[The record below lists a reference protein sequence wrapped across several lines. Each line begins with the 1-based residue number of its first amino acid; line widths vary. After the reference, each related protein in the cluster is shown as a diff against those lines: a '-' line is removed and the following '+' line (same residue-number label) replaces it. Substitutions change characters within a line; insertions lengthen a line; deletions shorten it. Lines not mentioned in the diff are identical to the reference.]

1 MSDEDRRED
10 VLLNL
15 TWSHLDIGMR
25 GVPVGTCRTS
35 SVSSDGGVHYV
46 GYPIAEVAEKD
57 PEDIV
62 FLLFNK
68 RLPEP
73 QEAAEFRADLFAR
86 ATIPDGTLEVLENL
100 PREGHPMDWLSIGIQ
115 TIGMLGKTNDW
126 REDSLN
132 LIARMPWLMAAI
144 FRIRGGR
151 SGPVPIVDPHIGIA
165 EAFVAMLEPAPE
177 QVEDMVKVLRTFLV
191 LHMDHGGGNLSTF
204 TGKAVASGHAD
215 LYASMAAAM
224 NALSGPLHGRA
235 NQSCLEFVMRIGTDD
250 PIEVEKFVRNELAE
264 KKPVF
269 GFGHAVLRVED
280 PRATF
285 QFSLGERICPDDPN
299 FRIIRTLREV
309 APRVLAEN
317 PRISNPNANVDI
329 ASGTLLHH
337 VGFRKPD
344 YYTTFFGWARVVG
357 IGAQIVDERTVARNG
372 KGVPIYR
379 PKYIAVNQDRD

>member
-1 MSDEDRRED
+1 LIFSSAAIYTWFRTVHPLLAVCDRITPISAGLIPNAQVAPSEGENMSDEDRRED

-126 REDSLN
+126 R
-132 LIARMPWLMAAI
+132 
-144 FRIRGGR
+144 
-151 SGPVPIVDPHIGIA
+151 
-165 EAFVAMLEPAPE
+165 
-177 QVEDMVKVLRTFLV
+177 
-191 LHMDHGGGNLSTF
+191 
-204 TGKAVASGHAD
+204 
-215 LYASMAAAM
+215 
-224 NALSGPLHGRA
+224 
-235 NQSCLEFVMRIGTDD
+235 
-250 PIEVEKFVRNELAE
+250 
-264 KKPVF
+264 
-269 GFGHAVLRVED
+269 
-280 PRATF
+280 
-285 QFSLGERICPDDPN
+285 
-299 FRIIRTLREV
+299 
-309 APRVLAEN
+309 
-317 PRISNPNANVDI
+317 
-329 ASGTLLHH
+329 
-337 VGFRKPD
+337 
-344 YYTTFFGWARVVG
+344 
-357 IGAQIVDERTVARNG
+357 
-372 KGVPIYR
+372 
-379 PKYIAVNQDRD
+379 